1 MSDKIIRSE
10 TFVNYET
17 GEVKTVEKQA
27 TIKSQEPDYVKLYVK
42 AWCAFRDVRNV
53 NMSLLTALLPY
64 MSYAKDG
71 QKIFLNSMLK
81 REIAKELGWSE
92 KTAIQRFDVE
102 LTRLKKANV
111 VRPIGRGSY
120 QINPELFGKGEWKD
134 ISKLVVSFHLSDGT
148 IDIKEEEKSLF
159 DYSTLK
165 IV

>member
-1 MSDKIIRSE
+1 MSDKIIHSE
-10 TFVNYET
+10 TVVNFET

-42 AWCAFRDVRNV
+42 AWCAFRDVHDV

-64 MSYAKDG
+64 MSYANEG
-71 QKIFLNSMLK
+71 QIVYLNSVLK
-81 REIAKELGWSE
+81 RQIGKSIGWSE
-92 KTAIQRFDVE
+92 KTIIKRFDVE
-102 LTRLKKANV
+102 LNRLKKANV
-111 VRPIGRGSY
+111 VRRIARGTY

-148 IDIKEEEKSLF
+148 IDIKEEEKTLF